1 MYTPRDK
8 SAVAVDTGIKKAAG
22 DPKTVKD
29 HYKAMQVLG
38 LGQTT
43 SDGEVKV
50 DTNNDSTL
58 VDNIFYVPNVNKY
71 CEEDIQEAYARK
83 VEASGNKDKETTC
96 LNLEAGTF
104 TS

>member
-50 DTNNDSTL
+50 DR
-58 VDNIFYVPNVNKY
+58 Y
-71 CEEDIQEAYARK
+71 Q
-83 VEASGNKDKETTC
+83 
-96 LNLEAGTF
+96 
-104 TS
+104 

>member
-1 MYTPRDK
+1 MYTPDDK

-22 DPKTVKD
+22 DPRTVKD

-50 DTNNDSTL
+50 DNINDSTL
-58 VDNIFYVPNVNKY
+58 VIKTSSMFPMSTNIV
-71 CEEDIQEAYARK
+71 RK
-83 VEASGNKDKETTC
+83 
-96 LNLEAGTF
+96 

>member
-1 MYTPRDK
+1 MYTPHDK

-50 DTNNDSTL
+50 DTNNESTL
-58 VDNIFYVPNVNKY
+58 LDIISFMFPMSTNIVK
-71 CEEDIQEAYARK
+71 K
-83 VEASGNKDKETTC
+83 
-96 LNLEAGTF
+96 
-104 TS
+104 TSKRLMRVK